1 MTLDKKQ
8 VLCLQ
13 IFEKLKY
20 AFNDSILIIL

>member
-13 IFEKLKY
+13 IFEKSKY
-20 AFNDSILIIL
+20 AFDDNFLNIL